1 MFIINWNNTKDH
13 YYIDTAI
20 HDRDIEILLADGVQL
35 VVVSVEKFEH
45 FYDDGEKYQDDDYEI
60 TLQSP

>member
-35 VVVSVEKFEH
+35 VVVSVEKPGPGYPE
-45 FYDDGEKYQDDDYEI
+45 YVYEI